1 MSPRPAVSMRARVAD
16 SWHRSAAAGVD
27 PDSTDPAITLPSDT
41 LRDYRAA
48 HPLARLLPILDDVLG
63 QTAIDCESLMA
74 VGDAEGHLLW
84 VRGHPAVLR
93 NAESIGFVEGSNWEE
108 RLAGTNAP
116 GLVLALNE
124 PVQVAGAEHFR
135 HTVRPWSCAAAPIHD
150 PRNGSILGVLDVTG
164 AAGAIGPQ
172 TLAMVRAAAR
182 MAEAEM
188 ARDLRSRDGT
198 ARPQETFGFPRAR
211 LEFLGRTDALL
222 TIGPADRSRTVRLS
236 QRHSEILLLLTETPR
251 GLSGPELGIQLYEE
265 DNMSSTL
272 RAEMTRLRHLLGE
285 DLLPSRPYRLAA
297 EVTSDWLAVQA
308 QLAAGD
314 VAGAVR
320 SYRGPILPR
329 SVAPGVCR
337 IRDCVQSSL
346 REAVLRSGRPELMSQ
361 WTRSSWG
368 TDDYEMWQ
376 VQSQALDPRSPLLPM
391 IRSQLHHL
399 DLSLGVTPNRSRS
412 RGR

>member
-1 MSPRPAVSMRARVAD
+1 MRARVAE

-27 PDSTDPAITLPSDT
+27 PDSADVLITLPSDM
-41 LRDYRAA
+41 LREYREA
-48 HPLARLLPILDDVLG
+48 HPLARVLPILDDLLG
-63 QTAIDCESLMA
+63 QTAVECESLMA
-74 VGDAEGHLLW
+74 VADAQGQLLW
-84 VRGHPAVLR
+84 VRGHSAVLR
-93 NAESIGFVEGSNWEE
+93 QAESIGFVEGSNWEE

-124 PVQVAGAEHFR
+124 PVHVAGAEHFR

-150 PRNGSILGVLDVTG
+150 PQSGSILGVLDVTG
-164 AAGAIGPQ
+164 AARAIGSQ
-172 TLAMVRAAAR
+172 ALAMVRATAR
-182 MAEAEM
+182 MVEAEM
-188 ARDLRSRDGT
+188 ARDLQSRNGI
-198 ARPQETFGFPRAR
+198 AMPHASIGFPRAR
-211 LEFLGRTDALL
+211 LDFLGRTDALL
-222 TIGPADRSRTVRLS
+222 TMSPGGHSRSRTVRLS
-236 QRHSEILLLLTETPR
+236 PRHSEILLLLTGTPA

-265 DNMSSTL
+265 DMISSTL
-272 RAEMTRLRHLLGE
+272 RAEMTRLRSLLGE

-337 IRDCVQSSL
+337 IRDSVQFDL
-346 REAVLRSGRPELMSQ
+346 REAVLRSGRPELMSW
-361 WTRSSWG
+361 WTTSGWG
-368 TDDYEMWQ
+368 TDDYEMWLM
-376 VQSQALDPRSPLLPM
+376 QSQALDPRSPLLP
-391 IRSQLHHL
+391 IVRGQLHRL
-399 DLSLGVTPNRSRS
+399 DISLGAAADLTCT

>member
-1 MSPRPAVSMRARVAD
+1 MRARVAD

-27 PDSTDPAITLPSDT
+27 PESTDPAITLPSDA
-41 LRDYRAA
+41 LRDYREA

-63 QTAIDCESLMA
+63 QTAVECESLMA
-74 VGDAEGHLLW
+74 VGDAEGQLLW

-93 NAESIGFVEGSNWEE
+93 KAESIGFVEGSNWEE

-124 PVQVAGAEHFR
+124 PVRVDGAEHFR
-135 HTVRPWSCAAAPIHD
+135 HTVQPWSCAAAPIHD
-150 PRNGSILGVLDVTG
+150 PRSGSILGVLDVT
-164 AAGAIGPQ
+164 AATDAIGPQ
-172 TLAMVRAAAR
+172 TLAMVRA
-182 MAEAEM
+182 
-188 ARDLRSRDGT
+188 T
-198 ARPQETFGFPRAR
+198 ARLAEVELARELQSRNDTSGTRETVGFPRAR
-211 LEFLGRTDALL
+211 LDFLGRMDALL
-222 TIGPADRSRTVRLS
+222 TVGPAGRSRTVRLS
-236 QRHSEILLLLTETPR
+236 PRHSEILLLLTGAPA

-265 DNMSSTL
+265 DNVSSTL
-272 RAEMTRLRHLLGE
+272 RAEMTRLRYLLGE
-285 DLLPSRPYRLAA
+285 DLLPSRPYRLVA

-320 SYRGPILPR
+320 SYRGPILHR

-337 IRDCVQSSL
+337 IRDCLQSSL

-376 VQSQALDPRSPLLPM
+376 VQSLALDPRSPLLPM
-391 IRSQLHHL
+391 VRSQLRHL
-399 DLSLGVTPNRSRS
+399 DLSLGTTPDRSCP